1 MRVLLV
7 FIGRSISERCWCSGI
22 CRWRGL
28 EKVGEG
34 YVILQGAYIDPDR
47 GGMELVEAFQYVQS
61 VKLKIVGAGRDLPR
75 LKERAAE
82 LSLLDKIEFIDRLP
96 YEELRQLTKWAKLGI
111 SLDKPMH
118 LNYTLSLP
126 NKLFD
131 YIHAGVPV
139 LVSPLVELQRIV
151 SEYQVGVVVDEV
163 HPKVIAEAIERA
175 IASEDYPVW
184 VSNCAQAA
192 RVLNWE
198 SDFQKIR
205 VALATL

>member
-1 MRVLLV
+1 
-7 FIGRSISERCWCSGI
+7 
-22 CRWRGL
+22 
-28 EKVGEG
+28 
-34 YVILQGAYIDPDR
+34 
-47 GGMELVEAFQYVQS
+47 
-61 VKLKIVGAGRDLPR
+61 
-75 LKERAAE
+75 
-82 LSLLDKIEFIDRLP
+82 
-96 YEELRQLTKWAKLGI
+96 
-111 SLDKPMH
+111 MH

-205 VALATL
+205 VALSTL